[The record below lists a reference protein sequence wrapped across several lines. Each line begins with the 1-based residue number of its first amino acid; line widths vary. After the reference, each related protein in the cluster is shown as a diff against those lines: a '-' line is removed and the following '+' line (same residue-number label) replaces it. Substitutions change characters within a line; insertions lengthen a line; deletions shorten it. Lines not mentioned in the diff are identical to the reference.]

1 MNALTTPTPEPMPAF
16 GQHTLF
22 TALIDAARRFGHRP
36 GQWQDMKPA
45 SYGHAD
51 LVRMTL
57 ALARLGGKIS
67 APGEHVGLLLP
78 NLAPSVALLIGL
90 SANGRVPCLLN
101 YSAGVEAMR
110 CACRTAGIRTVLS
123 SRVFL
128 DKAGLTA
135 QAEALAGEVEIIH
148 LEDLRRRFGWLDK
161 LWLFTWAL
169 PFPLRALPPGDPED
183 PAVVLFTSGSEGRPK
198 GVVLSHRALLAN
210 VAQIL
215 AATPISPDDHFLSAL
230 PIFHA
235 FGLTAGVLTPLLAG
249 AKVSLYPTPLHY
261 KAIPA
266 LVGERGCTVLFGTG
280 TFLRQY
286 ALAAEPGQLASLRL
300 VVAGAEK
307 LAEPVRALWRDRFGI
322 DILEGYGT
330 TEAAPVISVN
340 RPGANRPGTV
350 GPLLPGIEA
359 RLMPVAGIERGG
371 ELNVR
376 GPNLMSGYYLPDAP
390 GQLHWPGSAAGPGWY
405 ATGDVAEFDA
415 AGHLCIVGRL
425 KRFAKIAGEMV
436 ALDLAEAIAAAAA
449 PDADHAAVSVPDRE
463 RGEAIVLFT
472 TAAELDRDALV
483 AAARRLGHSELALA
497 RRVVVTDTLPVLG
510 SGKVDYVALHAKA
523 TAT

>member
-1 MNALTTPTPEPMPAF
+1 MTTPPVPPPEPMPDFAP
-16 GQHTLF
+16 HTLF
-22 TALIDAARRFGHRP
+22 SALLDAARRFGHRP
-36 GQWQDMKPA
+36 GQWHDMKPA
-45 SYGHAD
+45 SYGYAD

-57 ALARLGGKIS
+57 ALARLAAKIS
-67 APGEHVGLLLP
+67 VPGEHIGLLLP
-78 NLAPSVALLIGL
+78 NVVPTVATLIGV
-90 SANGRVPCLLN
+90 SACGRVPCLLN
-101 YSAGVEAMR
+101 YSAGIETMR
-110 CACRTAGIRTVLS
+110 SACRTAGIRTVLS
-123 SRVFL
+123 SRAFL
-128 DKAGLTA
+128 EKAGLTNQA
-135 QAEALAGEVEIIH
+135 QALAEEFELIH
-148 LEDLRRRFGWLDK
+148 LEDLRRRFGLFDK
-161 LWLFTWAL
+161 LWLFAWAL
-169 PFPLRALPPGDPED
+169 PFPLRALPPGDPEA

-215 AATPISPDDHFLSAL
+215 AVTPITPEDHFLSAL

-235 FGLTAGVLTPLLAG
+235 FGLTAGVLTPMLAG
-249 AKVSLYPTPLHY
+249 ARVSLYPSPLHY

-266 LVGERGCTVLFGTG
+266 LVEARRCTVLFGTG

-307 LAEPVRALWRDRFGI
+307 LAEPVRALWQKRFGI

-330 TEAAPVISVN
+330 TEMAPVISVN
-340 RPGANRPGTV
+340 RPGNNRPGTV

-359 RLMPVAGIERGG
+359 KLLPVAGIDRGG
-371 ELNVR
+371 ELCVR
-376 GPNLMSGYYLPDAP
+376 GPNRMRGYYLPEAP
-390 GQLHWPGSAAGPGWY
+390 GRLHWPTCAAGADWY

-415 AGHLCIVGRL
+415 AGHLCIIGRL

-449 PDADHAAVSVPDRE
+449 PKAVHAAVSVPDAE

-472 TAAELDRDALV
+472 TAAGLDREDLL
-483 AAARRLGHSELALA
+483 AAARRLGHTELAVA